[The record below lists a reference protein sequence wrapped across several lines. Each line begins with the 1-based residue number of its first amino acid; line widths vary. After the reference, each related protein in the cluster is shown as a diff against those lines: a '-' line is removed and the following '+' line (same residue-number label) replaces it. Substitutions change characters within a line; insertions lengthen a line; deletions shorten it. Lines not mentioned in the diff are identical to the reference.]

1 MDAHVLE
8 FWGQVFLAASKNQK
22 ILEDLMSCFPD
33 QRSSESHQWDMN
45 PWVRAWSSGLKPLQS
60 FLKETY
66 GLGFDREKGGFQPQD
81 MQEFS
86 QIVLQNWKEMV
97 SLLDVVPRQDYD
109 SLHQENQELKKEV
122 QTQKERIEYLQDL
135 LREKGV
141 TEFSQFS
148 ESLQEVLKSQ
158 NEHFQ
163 KFMQTMHDAW
173 QQEQDQGF
181 EDT

>member
-1 MDAHVLE
+1 MDAHALE
-8 FWGQVFLAASKNQK
+8 FWGLVFLAASKNQK
-22 ILEDLMSCFPD
+22 ILEDVMSCFPD
-33 QRSSESHQWDMN
+33 HRSSESCQWDMN
-45 PWVRAWSSGLKPLQS
+45 SWVRAWSSGVESLQS

-66 GLGFDREKGGFQPQD
+66 GLGLDREKGGFQPQD
-81 MQEFS
+81 MQKFS
-86 QIVLQNWKEMV
+86 NIVLQNWKEMV

-109 SLHQENQELKKEV
+109 VLQQENQDLKNEV

-141 TEFSQFS
+141 TEFSQ
-148 ESLQEVLKSQ
+148 SLQEVLKSQ

-163 KFMQTMHDAW
+163 NFMQNMHAAW
-173 QQEQDQGF
+173 QQEQNQDF